1 MILDLIIRTAQVTV
15 RRLES
20 LFFYA
25 RLTWRKLKEDDILF
39 LASGLAFNGILTLLP
54 MMFLSAAV
62 VGTLLN
68 SDAASLDQVNDF
80 LDALFPQQP
89 YAEEIK
95 ASVRAVVS
103 EIIHYRRSIGIVGL
117 VVLVWT
123 VTSIFDA
130 VRTVLHRVYEL
141 KRTRGLLV
149 SLARDIGFVILA
161 FILFVATNFAI
172 WMYTLLRPLAMD
184 IPALKSLV
192 DAGYTRAV
200 PTFTIVVLTAVMFY
214 IVYRFITDVRPPR
227 TAAVISTMTTTVL
240 WIIGGRVFAMYI
252 SDWSIIG
259 KIYGPYAF
267 LLVLLIW
274 IYLSSVLFVFGGVVG
289 QVYWKR
295 TKLVAAGFL
304 KQKR

>member
-1 MILDLIIRTAQVTV
+1 MIEFIIRAVQVAV
-15 RRLES
+15 RGLE
-20 LFFYA
+20 LGFFYA
-25 RLTWRKLKEDDILF
+25 RQVYRKLKDDDILF

-54 MMFLSAAV
+54 MLFLSAAV

-68 SDAASLDQVNDF
+68 SDAASLDQVNNF
-80 LDALFPQQP
+80 LDAIFPQQP
-89 YAEEIK
+89 FAEEIK
-95 ASVRAVVS
+95 ASIRSVVS
-103 EIIHYRRSIGIVGL
+103 EIITYRRSIGAVGI
-117 VVLVWT
+117 VVLLWT

-130 VRTVLHRVYEL
+130 VRTVLHRIYEL
-141 KRTRGLLV
+141 KRTRSLLS
-149 SLARDIGFVILA
+149 SLARDIGFIFVA

-184 IPALKSLV
+184 VPALRSLV

-214 IVYRFITDVRPPR
+214 IVYRFITDVRPPHK
-227 TAAVISTMTTTVL
+227 AAAISTLTTTVL
-240 WIIGGRVFAMYI
+240 WIVGGRAFALYI

-274 IYLSSVLFVFGGVVG
+274 IYLSSVLFVLGGVVG
-289 QVYWKR
+289 QVYWER
-295 TKLVAAGFL
+295 SKLVAAGLL
-304 KQKR
+304 KKKS